1 MSMIKADKECIKI
14 NGNPVDI
21 TTEFVYVVKA
31 IREVLSDAFG
41 NNMAN
46 ATLDTFYEMSKLTDE
61 EFEEMTKEELDEI
74 VESICR
80 RSSNE

>member
-1 MSMIKADKECIKI
+1 MIKADKECIKI

-21 TTEFVYVVKA
+21 TTEFAYVVKA

-46 ATLDTFYEMSKLTDE
+46 ATLDIFYEMSKLTDE

-74 VESICR
+74 VELVCAGNGR
-80 RSSNE
+80 

>member
-1 MSMIKADKECIKI
+1 MIKADKECIKV
-14 NGNPVDI
+14 NGKPVDI
-21 TTEFVYVVKA
+21 TAEFVYVVKA
-31 IREVLSDAFG
+31 VREVLSDAFG

-61 EFEEMTKEELDEI
+61 EVGEMPREKLYEI

>member
-1 MSMIKADKECIKI
+1 MIKADKECIKI